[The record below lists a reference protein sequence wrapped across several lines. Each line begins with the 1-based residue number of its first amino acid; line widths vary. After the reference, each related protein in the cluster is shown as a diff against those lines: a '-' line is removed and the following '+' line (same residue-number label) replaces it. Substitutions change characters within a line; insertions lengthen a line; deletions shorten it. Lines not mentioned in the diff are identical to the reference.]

1 MLKVVLAI
9 LFGSLCFQLARSL
22 GWRRDQKARRRSG
35 PFGKKKKVIDADFED
50 VD

>member
-1 MLKVVLAI
+1 MLKIGLAI
-9 LFGSLCFQLARSL
+9 LIGTLCLQLARSL

-35 PFGKKKKVIDADFED
+35 PFGKKKVIDADFED